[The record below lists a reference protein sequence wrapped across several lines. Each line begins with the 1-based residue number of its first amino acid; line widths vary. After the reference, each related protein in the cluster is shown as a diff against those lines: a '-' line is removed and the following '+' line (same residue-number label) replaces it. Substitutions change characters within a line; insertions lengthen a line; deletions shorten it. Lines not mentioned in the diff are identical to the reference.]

1 MRFSNITRIV
11 PVLAVIVAFGIGP
24 PALADSFF
32 KQVVHTDA
40 FEMMGQTTPETND
53 TTTMWLTEGKAY
65 SSMGDTAAVIFY
77 LQKGEICFINH
88 QEKQYTLMP
97 MDLREIMDEVLE
109 EEGEDEEARQMAE
122 VVKGMA
128 GAIMGST
135 RITVTPTEETKK
147 IGEWDCT
154 KYNVDLTMAMMTSK
168 QELWATEDIKVD
180 YTMFQAASGGM
191 MAQMPGYDRILEG
204 MKQIKGVPVKTVA
217 TASIMGSEAV
227 TTTELIEYA
236 EKDAPDGIY
245 DIPEGYKKVELGM
258 EMDAD

>member
-1 MRFSNITRIV
+1 MRLSIITRIV
-11 PVLAVIVAFGIGP
+11 PMLAVIVAFGIGA

-32 KQVVHTDA
+32 KQVVHTGA

-65 SSMGDTAAVIFY
+65 SSMSDTAAVIFY
-77 LQKGEICFINH
+77 LERGEICFINH
-88 QEKQYTLMP
+88 EEKQYSLMP
-97 MDLREIMDEVLE
+97 MDLGEIIDEVLE
-109 EEGEDEEARQMAE
+109 EEDEEARQMAE

-128 GAIMGST
+128 GAIMGSA
-135 RITVTPTEETKK
+135 RISVTPTEETRK

-154 KYNVDLTMAMMTSK
+154 KYNVDLTMAMMNSK
-168 QELWATEDIKVD
+168 QELWATEDIQVD
-180 YTMFQAASGGM
+180 YKMFQAVSGGM
-191 MAQMPGYDRILEG
+191 MARMPGYDKILEG

-245 DIPEGYKKVELGM
+245 DIPEGYKKVEMGM
-258 EMDAD
+258 EMDDD